1 MKQNN
6 QRGTVKGS
14 AGKTDMTARQMRVL
28 TRRHLLLML
37 REQEKE
43 LEQERAEKRDLLAS
57 NLNLKRIADLMG
69 GVSYADQQQNTYTG

>member
-1 MKQNN
+1 
-6 QRGTVKGS
+6 
-14 AGKTDMTARQMRVL
+14 
-28 TRRHLLLML
+28 ML